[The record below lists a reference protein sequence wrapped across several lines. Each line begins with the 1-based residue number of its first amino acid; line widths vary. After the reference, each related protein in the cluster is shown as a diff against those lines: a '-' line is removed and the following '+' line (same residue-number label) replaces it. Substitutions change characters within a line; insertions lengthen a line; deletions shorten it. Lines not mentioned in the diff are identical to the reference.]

1 MSNGATVIHKPP
13 SNTALRA
20 VIIVQGA
27 LTLWLAFV
35 FLPLG
40 IIAMLVNA
48 VLAFSSQGVIRR
60 LFAGFAIA
68 AGIICAVVGLGLIAV
83 SPAGMTELVQVR

>member
-1 MSNGATVIHKPP
+1 M
-13 SNTALRA
+13 
-20 VIIVQGA
+20 
-27 LTLWLAFV
+27 

-40 IIAMLVNA
+40 VLAMLVNA

-68 AGIICAVVGLGLIAV
+68 AAIIYAVAGLGLMAL